1 MEEIQQIA
9 GRQGFHAAVRDALA
23 QAATAGWRELWLCDP
38 DFANWP
44 LGDAAVV
51 ESLTQWAGTQ
61 RRLTLL
67 ALHFDDVARRH
78 ARWAEW
84 RRRWSHV
91 VQCRALLE
99 LQPDDV
105 PVILHA
111 PGALTVRL
119 FDPLRYRGI
128 VSRVPADV
136 VSAGERID
144 AVLQRSVEAYPATT
158 MGL

>member
-1 MEEIQQIA
+1 MEEVQQIA
-9 GRQGFHAAVRDALA
+9 GRQDFHAAVRDALA

-51 ESLTQWAGTQ
+51 ESLTKWAGAN

-67 ALHFDDVARRH
+67 ALHFDEIARRH

-91 VQCRALLE
+91 VHCRELQE

-119 FDPLRYRGI
+119 FDPVRCRGT

-136 VSAGERID
+136 VSAGEQID